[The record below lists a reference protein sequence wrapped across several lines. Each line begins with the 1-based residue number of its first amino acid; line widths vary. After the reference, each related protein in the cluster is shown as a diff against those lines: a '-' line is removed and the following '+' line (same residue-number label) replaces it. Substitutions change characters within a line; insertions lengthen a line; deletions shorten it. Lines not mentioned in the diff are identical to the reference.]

1 MGIQRILAIII
12 FLGLTLGAA
21 ACSMCKITQDGHTYV
36 GNNEDAWGT
45 HSRIWFKPGQE
56 TTYGV
61 AYLEHSKETS
71 LQGGMNEAGL
81 VFDVFAVQP
90 IDSDSKRFFKDR
102 PSTIMYIMEH
112 CATVQEVKAYLDLT
126 DSRYSPIAMF
136 WFIDAKGGSL
146 IMEPDTLILGNEPY
160 AALVNCRPSNYPDYG
175 KVPVGRYHKA
185 MEILNQGPQGGPE
198 YCANIME
205 SMSACR
211 GPLGEGT
218 LYSTIYDLESKDIHV
233 YFYHDFSTSVT
244 FSLSDELKKGEH
256 EISLPELF
264 PENKEYMALMNYK
277 TPYNSDF
284 VRIGLIAIVLIIIL
298 LSLILMSMSIFRHV
312 KGTLQN
318 AVSTY
323 LMLVLL
329 VSLNAL
335 ATVHVV
341 ILLLREPVFYF
352 GMSGQLA
359 NFPFTQVIY
368 SPLIIGVG
376 SIGLLSWLG
385 LVGSRREDPVKVE
398 LPFKLNIGILCVLSL
413 LNMYWDLMIP

>member
-1 MGIQRILAIII
+1 MAIQRILAIIT
-12 FLGLTLGAA
+12 FLGLTIGGA
-21 ACSMCKITQDGHTYV
+21 ACSMCKITYDGQTYV

-45 HSRIWFKPGQE
+45 YSRIWFVPGE
-56 TTYGV
+56 EKSYGA
-61 AYLEHSKETS
+61 AYLEHGKEKS
-71 LQGGMNEAGL
+71 IQGGMNEAGL
-81 VFDVFAVQP
+81 VFDVFTVQP
-90 IDSDSKRFFKDR
+90 IDSDSKRYFKDR
-102 PSTIMYIMEH
+102 PSTIMHIMEH
-112 CATVQEVKAYLDLT
+112 CATVHEVKAYLDLT

-136 WFIDAKGGSL
+136 WFIDAQGGSL

-160 AALVNCRPSNYPDYG
+160 AALVNARPSSYPDYNQ
-175 KVPVGRYHKA
+175 VPVARYHKA
-185 MEILNQGPQGGPE
+185 MDILNQGPQGGSE

-218 LYSTIYDLESKDIHV
+218 LYTTIYDLESKDIHV

-264 PENKEYMALMNYK
+264 PENKEYKALLDYK
-277 TPYNSDF
+277 TPFNSDF
-284 VRIGLIAIVLIIIL
+284 VRVVLIAILLIIIL
-298 LSLILMSMSIFRHV
+298 LSLILISISMSKHV
-312 KGTLQN
+312 KGTLHN
-318 AVSTY
+318 AISTY
-323 LMLVLL
+323 LTLALI
-329 VSLNAL
+329 VSMNAL
-335 ATVHVV
+335 ASLHLV

-368 SPLIIGVG
+368 GPLIIGVG
-376 SIGLLSWLG
+376 SMGLLSWWSF
-385 LVGSRREDPVKVE
+385 VGSRRQDPVKVE
-398 LPFKLNIGILCVLSL
+398 LPIKLNIGILCALSL